1 VSNSEVIKEH
11 IVQEFL
17 PDVSTA
23 DLANDYD
30 LIANGVVD
38 SLGLLRLIGWLETRF
53 EIPIDDIEIAEK
65 DFVTV
70 DAICEFIEREARPSV
85 SLADTA
91 AKEG

>member
-1 VSNSEVIKEH
+1 MSNSEVIKEH

-23 DLANDYD
+23 DLADDYD

-53 EIPIDDIEIAEK
+53 EIPIDDIEISEK

-70 DAICEFIEREARPSV
+70 TAICGFIEREARPS
-85 SLADTA
+85 LAGADTA
-91 AKEG
+91 QEG

>member
-17 PDVSTA
+17 PDVPTA

>member
-1 VSNSEVIKEH
+1 MSRSSCRTCPPRIW
-11 IVQEFL
+11 
-17 PDVSTA
+17 P
-23 DLANDYD
+23 NDYD